1 MDIWQYAHRIN
12 RRRRQVKHSV
22 DTQTAPVEMQ
32 TGTLSDENEAG
43 TPMNFYISV
52 PLSRFDGM
60 LDDVVSA
67 GFQPEI
73 RMTRADY
80 LAKMTPSNFAK
91 MKDLLE
97 KRSLRTFTHG
107 PFFGLDIASL
117 DICLSEYSADCLD
130 IGLEATAAL
139 GGSVMVMHT
148 GYMPQFSR
156 GGRRYWLRNWAERMP
171 RIVEHAEKLGVTLAL
186 ENTWDD
192 RPEIMLQLADM
203 LPGDVVRFCL
213 DTGHVNVFSHL
224 SITRW
229 WDMIGDRVVAL
240 HLHDNDGLSDDHL
253 APGEGTFDFE
263 TLAGKLS
270 SLETMPLLDLEVDLP
285 RGPRGR
291 EYLDGLF
298 TLRGDK

>member
-1 MDIWQYAHRIN
+1 
-12 RRRRQVKHSV
+12 
-22 DTQTAPVEMQ
+22 MQ
-32 TGTLSDENEAG
+32 AGTLSDSIRKYQRGPRAG
-43 TPMNFYISV
+43 TDEIEVGKPMNFYISV
-52 PLSRFDGM
+52 PLSRFDVM
-60 LDDVVSA
+60 IDDVVSA
-67 GFQPEI
+67 GFYPEI

-80 LAKMTPSNFAK
+80 LAKMTPSNFAH
-91 MKDLLE
+91 MRDLLE
-97 KRSLRTFTHG
+97 KCSLRTFTHG

-130 IGLEATAAL
+130 VGLEATAAL
-139 GGSVMVMHT
+139 GGRVMVMHT

-156 GGRRYWLRNWAERMP
+156 GGRRHWLRNWAERMP
-171 RIVEHAEKLGVTLAL
+171 KIVEHAEKLGVTLAL

-192 RPEIMLQLADM
+192 RPEIMLHLADM
-203 LPGDVVRFCL
+203 LPGGVVRFCL

-263 TLAGKLS
+263 TLADRLNQLRETKNLS
-270 SLETMPLLDLEVDLP
+270 SDGTSIQFPLLDLEVDLP

-291 EYLDGLF
+291 EYLDRLL
-298 TLRGDK
+298 TLRGRATT